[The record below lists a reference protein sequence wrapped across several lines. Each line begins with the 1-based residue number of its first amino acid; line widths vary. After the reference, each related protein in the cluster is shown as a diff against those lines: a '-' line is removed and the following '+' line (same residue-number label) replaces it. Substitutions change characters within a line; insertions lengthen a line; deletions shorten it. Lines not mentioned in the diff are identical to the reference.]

1 MITKKVQTELCFGC
15 GSCAAV
21 CPVKAINM
29 VRDKYGFLRPQVD
42 EKICVNCNQ
51 CVEHC
56 PVLTRK
62 IQRAPVKKAVVVR
75 ADGAENSASGGAFFN
90 LAKSLL
96 TKPECFF
103 QTTQKIFI
111 AGTIW
116 NEDFLPETVLTNDLA
131 TVEKMRGSKYVWGS
145 TGNSYT
151 ETAAALKAGHM
162 VFYSGTPCQIAGLYA
177 FLGEDPDNLIT
188 LEILCHGGGAPI
200 VWQSYLEF
208 AGRKYGK
215 RPAECKMQ
223 NAKGKIIFTFADG
236 THKIEDI
243 NKENE
248 YVPLYMQGKTKRDCC
263 LVCPFMGRVRNADI
277 IVGDVW
283 AKWAAKERNKG
294 ISLFIVNSPKAEMLL
309 KHTHWQMM
317 HHFDLDSRCNSPLN
331 KINGNIPAIAPDR
344 EEILERFAAE
354 LPFEQAIKNK
364 KVGLMNFNYPRDNYG
379 ALLLAFAM
387 EKVVRDLGY
396 EPYTINY
403 YKNPITM
410 NFDPQ
415 SAMWKFREKY
425 LTLSGFAVEKRDLKQ
440 FNNMF
445 EKFIFGSDVIWKD
458 TREYVYFAD
467 WIKGKKTLIAYGA
480 SFCENQQ
487 PAPDW
492 YKRGCM
498 RRFDAVSVREKSG
511 IDICRDYAGID
522 ATHVIDPSL
531 LLHPKDYQCIIDD
544 GKVEIPCGKYAVYY
558 TFWKFNPYDVCLD
571 MPLYNAF
578 KDGSNHS
585 RSFAQWLALIQNAA
599 LVITSSFHGICFSLL
614 YNRPFVY
621 LAKPGEDNE
630 RAKSL
635 LTKFGLDERLIVC
648 SEKEIAD
655 AVAHM
660 QINWSEVN
668 KKIDAFRIF
677 SLNWL
682 KNALEIAP
690 NNKRKM
696 KRNMQIVKFRNFL
709 ARIISCFIFN
719 KQKRRK
725 FRNQYK

>member
-42 EKICVNCNQ
+42 EEICVNCNQ

-223 NAKGKIIFTFADG
+223 KAKGKIIFTFADG

-445 EKFIFGSDVIWKD
+445 EKFIFGSDVIWKACEVGAFLPSDPAADCDEGRICGAGDLCGPYVFYHSKREVYCSCD
-458 TREYVYFAD
+458 TSYVFYRDHAVCD
-467 WIKGKKTLIAYGA
+467 LRDKPGSDPGAHRRTGA
-480 SFCENQQ
+480 SESGLPELYSYQQ
-487 PAPDW
+487 HRKDRQCRA
-492 YKRGCM
+492 
-498 RRFDAVSVREKSG
+498 ELSG
-511 IDICRDYAGID
+511 HGRW
-522 ATHVIDPSL
+522 P
-531 LLHPKDYQCIIDD
+531 
-544 GKVEIPCGKYAVYY
+544 
-558 TFWKFNPYDVCLD
+558 
-571 MPLYNAF
+571 
-578 KDGSNHS
+578 
-585 RSFAQWLALIQNAA
+585 AA
-599 LVITSSFHGICFSLL
+599 LQQGRRVL
-614 YNRPFVY
+614 
-621 LAKPGEDNE
+621 
-630 RAKSL
+630 
-635 LTKFGLDERLIVC
+635 FGKAGRND
-648 SEKEIAD
+648 
-655 AVAHM
+655 
-660 QINWSEVN
+660 
-668 KKIDAFRIF
+668 
-677 SLNWL
+677 
-682 KNALEIAP
+682 LEP
-690 NNKRKM
+690 
-696 KRNMQIVKFRNFL
+696 VL
-709 ARIISCFIFN
+709 
-719 KQKRRK
+719 
-725 FRNQYK
+725 

>member
-277 IVGDVW
+277 SLNKDNIRVIAPDVSVNDSKINVLLDIEPKISDNLTISN
-283 AKWAAKERNKG
+283 AQINSLNLNLNTLFPVIEKERNPFA
-294 ISLFIVNSPKAEMLL
+294 SA
-309 KHTHWQMM
+309 
-317 HHFDLDSRCNSPLN
+317 
-331 KINGNIPAIAPDR
+331 KINV
-344 EEILERFAAE
+344 
-354 LPFEQAIKNK
+354 K
-364 KVGLMNFNYPRDNYG
+364 KGS
-379 ALLLAFAM
+379 A
-387 EKVVRDLGY
+387 
-396 EPYTINY
+396 TIN
-403 YKNPITM
+403 
-410 NFDPQ
+410 NFQ
-415 SAMWKFREKY
+415 
-425 LTLSGFAVEKRDLKQ
+425 VIDLKAKDISSD
-440 FNNMF
+440 FSVKNNILKV
-445 EKFIFGSDVIWKD
+445 ERISSSAYNGRGDVILHVPN
-458 TREYVYFAD
+458 TH
-467 WIKGKKTLIAYGA
+467 
-480 SFCENQQ
+480 
-487 PAPDW
+487 
-492 YKRGCM
+492 
-498 RRFDAVSVREKSG
+498 SVT
-511 IDICRDYAGID
+511 A
-522 ATHVIDPSL
+522 
-531 LLHPKDYQCIIDD
+531 
-544 GKVEIPCGKYAVYY
+544 
-558 TFWKFNPYDVCLD
+558 
-571 MPLYNAF
+571 
-578 KDGSNHS
+578 
-585 RSFAQWLALIQNAA
+585 
-599 LVITSSFHGICFSLL
+599 IT
-614 YNRPFVY
+614 
-621 LAKPGEDNE
+621 
-630 RAKSL
+630 AKSFL
-635 LTKFGLDERLIVC
+635 KSIILSPFCIRKTK
-648 SEKEIAD
+648 
-655 AVAHM
+655 
-660 QINWSEVN
+660 
-668 KKIDAFRIF
+668 
-677 SLNWL
+677 
-682 KNALEIAP
+682 
-690 NNKRKM
+690 
-696 KRNMQIVKFRNFL
+696 
-709 ARIISCFIFN
+709 
-719 KQKRRK
+719 
-725 FRNQYK
+725 